1 MHENELIRQLRQ
13 RVRDPAGMLG
23 IGDDCCVWTP
33 NGRTCLS
40 TDSIVEGRH
49 FRADDEPAFIG
60 RKAAGAALSDLAAMG
75 AKPVGATV
83 APGSTDAG
91 GAWVGAGVVFEPPQA
106 ANAIAVTATSAGANK
121 CGSMR

>member
-13 RVRDPAGMLG
+13 RVRDPATMIG

-40 TDSIVEGRH
+40 TDTMVEGRH
-49 FRADDEPAFIG
+49 FRADDAPALVG

-75 AKPVGATV
+75 ATPVGATV
-83 APGSTDAG
+83 ALSCPARWDALAVMEG
-91 GAWVGAGVVFEPPQA
+91 LLTESAVG
-106 ANAIAVTATSAGANK
+106 
-121 CGSMR
+121 R